1 MRALYAAATG
11 MAAQQTRLDSIAN
24 NLANVQT
31 TGYKKSR
38 ESFQDL
44 MYQELSHGGLGASSA
59 RIEVGSGVRLA
70 AVDKD
75 FSVGSITQTG
85 RPLDVAIEGPGF
97 FEIMG
102 PAGERLFT
110 RDGSFRMDMNG
121 QIVTASGLSVSGLS
135 IPMGAEGIRI
145 DEIGQVHAQ
154 WADGRESMMG
164 QIPIVDFLNPAGL
177 RSLGGNLFQMSP
189 TSGQPRPV
197 VPGQDQ
203 VAVRQYFLEGSNVD
217 VAEELVGMILTQ
229 RAYEL
234 NSKAVQAADETL
246 RTVANLRRG

>member
-38 ESFQDL
+38 ENFQDL
-44 MYQELSHGGLGASSA
+44 MYQELTHGGLGASSA

-75 FSVGSITQTG
+75 FAQGSLTQTG
-85 RPLDVAIEGPGF
+85 RPLDLAIEGPGF
-97 FEIMG
+97 FEVQG
-102 PAGERLFT
+102 PAGERMFT
-110 RDGSFRMDMNG
+110 RDGSFRLDPSG
-121 QIVTASGLSVSGLS
+121 QVVTASGLSVGGLS
-135 IPMGAEGIRI
+135 IPQGAENVRV
-145 DEIGQVHAQ
+145 DETGQVFAE
-154 WADGRESMMG
+154 WSDGRESSLG
-164 QIPIVDFLNPAGL
+164 QLQIVDFLNPTGL
-177 RSLGGNLFQMSP
+177 RSLGGNVYQATP

-197 VPGQDQ
+197 VPGQDR
-203 VAVRQYFLEGSNVD
+203 VAVRQYALEGSNVD

-246 RTVANLRRG
+246 RTVANLRR